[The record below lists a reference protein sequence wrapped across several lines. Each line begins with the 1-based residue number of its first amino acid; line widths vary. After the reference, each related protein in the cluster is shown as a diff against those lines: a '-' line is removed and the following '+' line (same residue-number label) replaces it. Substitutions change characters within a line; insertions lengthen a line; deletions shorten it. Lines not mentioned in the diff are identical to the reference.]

1 MLEMDWGCDRF
12 PETNQALSDSLME
25 TSCNNGMKISP
36 MEARI
41 KSLENAIW
49 ILHQIVFMNFA
60 KLSPVTAY
68 LISTQIL
75 SNRY

>member
-1 MLEMDWGCDRF
+1 MLEMDRGCDRF

-41 KSLENAIW
+41 ENAI
-49 ILHQIVFMNFA
+49 
-60 KLSPVTAY
+60 
-68 LISTQIL
+68 
-75 SNRY
+75 